1 MTAGRG
7 ATCGSMVRVWGW
19 EQVGMG
25 SREFV
30 DMGVILAEMSAWVLT
45 GD

>member
-1 MTAGRG
+1 MRA
-7 ATCGSMVRVWGW
+7 ASGSMVRVWGW

-30 DMGVILAEMSAWVLT
+30 DMGAILAEMSAWVFR